1 MEDMR
6 KTFRELGWYV
16 MTGLLGFM
24 IQGLII
30 YPIVFGKLDSI
41 TQKKLYNVESITF
54 TVNV

>member
-16 MTGLLGFM
+16 MTALLGFF

-30 YPIVFGKLDSI
+30 YPILFGK
-41 TQKKLYNVESITF
+41 
-54 TVNV
+54 